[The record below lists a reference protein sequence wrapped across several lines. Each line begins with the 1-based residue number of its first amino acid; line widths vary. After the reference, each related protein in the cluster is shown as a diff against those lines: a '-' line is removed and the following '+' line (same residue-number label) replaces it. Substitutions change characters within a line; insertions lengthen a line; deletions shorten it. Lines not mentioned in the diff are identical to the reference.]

1 MSIAKNLAALRAQ
14 VPEGVQIVAVS
25 KFHPVEA
32 LREAYDA
39 GQRVFGENRVQELL
53 VKAGQMP
60 DDVLWHMIGHLQTNK
75 VRALVPRVTMIES
88 VDSLRLLQ
96 LIGREACSVRKEV
109 DVLLQLHVAQ
119 EETKTGFSV
128 EELLATLVTG
138 EIEAVK
144 GVRIRGLM
152 AMASNTDDA
161 AQVERE
167 FQTVADTFTTIR
179 EEFYPD
185 TEVFNVL
192 SMGMSHDWPLAV
204 RHGATHIRVGSS
216 IFGDREY

>member
-53 VKAGQMP
+53 VKAGQLP
-60 DDVLWHMIGHLQTNK
+60 DDVQWHMIGHLQTNK

-216 IFGDREY
+216 IFGNREY

>member
-60 DDVLWHMIGHLQTNK
+60 DDVQWHMIGHLQTNK

-179 EEFYPD
+179 EEFYPA
-185 TEVFNVL
+185 TEVFNVR
-192 SMGMSHDWPLAV
+192 SMGMSQDWPLAV

>member
-60 DDVLWHMIGHLQTNK
+60 DDVQWHMIGHLQTNK

-119 EETKTGFSV
+119 EETKTGFTV

>member
-60 DDVLWHMIGHLQTNK
+60 DDVQWHMIGHLQTNK